1 MARDRFLFRA
11 GRTGYTYPE
20 VLEVRAGSVRLL
32 RPSSTAKREQR
43 AVSTLIAIAYVFLI
57 GPILALT
64 GLPALGDLLGAGIG
78 GALYFLGLIAA
89 HIWWDNPSLP
99 L

>member
-11 GRTGYTYPE
+11 GRTGYTYPG

-43 AVSTLIAIAYVFLI
+43 AVSTLIAIAYVFII
-57 GPILALT
+57 GPILAFT
-64 GLPALGDLLGAGIG
+64 RLPALAVVLCVGIG
-78 GALYFLGLIAA
+78 VARYCLGLFAA
-89 HIWWDNPSLP
+89 LLWWDSRSLP
-99 L
+99 